1 MLKAGDEVKI
11 YQRWKKSEGR
21 KDIIKKG
28 KIKKV
33 YRRFYLIDCGE
44 YLECEMVGDVICD
57 GIKS

>member
-1 MLKAGDEVKI
+1 MIKAGDEVQI
-11 YQRWKKSEGR
+11 YQRWKTKEDG
-21 KDIIKKG
+21 KNVTKKG
-28 KIKKV
+28 KIKKA